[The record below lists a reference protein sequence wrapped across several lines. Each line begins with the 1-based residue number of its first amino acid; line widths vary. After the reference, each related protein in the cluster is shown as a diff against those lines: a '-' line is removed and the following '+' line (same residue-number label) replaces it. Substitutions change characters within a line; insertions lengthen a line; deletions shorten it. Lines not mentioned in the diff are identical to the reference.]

1 MRKKLVALNLALVLA
16 VSLLCPTAY
25 AMGVTVESDKEIHI
39 EEAGFY
45 CFYSHSV
52 ASCYNL
58 SVYPVDDS
66 VKLTKYASGCHDP
79 DQTYWNALYYIPAD
93 TTVKMSANVKEG
105 TVSFQSP
112 QKVTFTQTDIGKTF
126 YFVEGGY
133 KGMTVTPET
142 SGWYSGRRNPS
153 VAFLGNGVVGE
164 EVPVSRE
171 NWREYDYYL
180 MAGETYSLIY
190 INYGY
195 LEEGYVALKWSTR
208 NDPVEG
214 GDDFSMGASGYDS
227 TTLER
232 YNGPGGKV
240 VIPDGVTE
248 IGAHAFTGR
257 TDVTEVVV
265 PDSVQRI
272 GYDAFYHC
280 AGLKSV
286 TLPCPEGERAKLSIS
301 GGAFAHCDSLTDVY
315 FAGSQAQWD
324 ERVTIYG
331 GDPALENA
339 TYHYART
346 DGTLESND
354 GVQVTWSL
362 DRASGTVSVPADAI
376 PAEHRVMVAEF
387 DEQGSFI
394 GLRILTAQRLSAVVS
409 QDASQLKFIWLDG
422 ALTPQCPA
430 APVDA

>member
-1 MRKKLVALNLALVLA
+1 MRKKLLALNVALVLA
-16 VSLLCPTAY
+16 VSLLCPTAL
-25 AMGVTVESDKEIHI
+25 AMGITVESDKEIHV

-45 CFYSHSV
+45 TFYSHSV
-52 ASCYNL
+52 ASCYDL
-58 SVYPVDDS
+58 SVYPVDDT
-66 VKLTKYASGCHDP
+66 VKLTKYSGGAMDP
-79 DQTYWNALYYIPAD
+79 NQTYFNALYYVPAD
-93 TTVKMSANVKEG
+93 TTVKMSASVKEG

-112 QKVTFTQTDIGKTF
+112 RKVTFTQTDVGKTF
-126 YFVEGGY
+126 YFMDGGY

-164 EVPVSRE
+164 GVPVSRE

-180 MAGETYSLIY
+180 MAGETYSFIY

-195 LEEGYVALKWSTR
+195 PEEGFVTLKWSTR

-214 GDDFSMGASGYDS
+214 DDFAMGTSSYES
-227 TTLER
+227 TVLKR

-248 IGAHAFTGR
+248 IDGHAFTGR

-265 PDSVQRI
+265 PNSVTRI
-272 GYDAFYHC
+272 DYNAFYHC

-286 TLPCPEGERAKLSIS
+286 TLPCPEDEHAKLSIS

-324 ERVTIYG
+324 QRVDIYG
-331 GDPALENA
+331 GDPTLENA
-339 TYHYART
+339 ALHCALA
-346 DGTLESND
+346 DGTLERGD
-354 GVQVTWSL
+354 GVQVAWSL
-362 DRASGTVSVPADAI
+362 DRSNGTVSVPAAAI
-376 PAEHRVMVAEF
+376 PAEHRVMVVEY
-387 DEQGSFI
+387 DEKGAFI
-394 GLRILTAQRLSAVVS
+394 GLRILTADRLSAVVA

-422 ALTPQCPA
+422 AMVPQCPA
-430 APVDA
+430 VPVDA